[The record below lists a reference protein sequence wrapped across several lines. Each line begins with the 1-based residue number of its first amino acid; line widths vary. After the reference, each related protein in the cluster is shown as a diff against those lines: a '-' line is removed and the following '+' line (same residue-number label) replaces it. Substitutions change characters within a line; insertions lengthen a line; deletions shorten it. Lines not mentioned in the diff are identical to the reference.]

1 MEDIHSLPP
10 ERVPY
15 RSELRGDG
23 RIVGPKWPIAVV
35 AMMAALMAVLDV
47 SIVNVALPSIRASIG
62 ASLQDTSWISTGYII
77 SNVIVIP
84 MTGFFQ
90 RRIGYRGYFT
100 ASLIVFTTASFLCAM
115 SWSLWSL
122 VLFRFLQGL
131 GGGALIPTASSI
143 MLDRFPRDERNT
155 AMAMFGLGAMMGPM
169 LGPSLGGWL
178 TDQFSWHM
186 IFLINIP
193 VGIVELGL
201 FLWLLREDRSGI
213 QQEPIDWAGIGLLA
227 GWLSTM
233 QYVLEEGNGEGWTDS
248 GLIVGLSV
256 FSLSCFVGF
265 VWREVTAVHPVVKV
279 GLFRDRQYTMGTM
292 INMGLGLALFSGIYL
307 FSLFCGAVLS
317 YSAAQTGSVIFAAA
331 ILQGLTMPLAAT
343 LARRVDLRYLAGF
356 GLAMMTLSLYLN
368 TRFTGVEGY
377 WDLLIPQL
385 CRTFGMSFVF
395 ITVSTLALDRI
406 EAKDVGDATGLFN
419 LTRELGGSIGTAVLA
434 TLLTRRTTYH
444 GTYLAE
450 SMDPSRL
457 QARLDLM
464 TAMFTQKVGDPSR
477 AAMMAK
483 ASIEGMNSKQALV
496 LAFNDGFALTTLVGV
511 IMVAVVFT
519 LQKPAKSSSGLAGGH

>member
-10 ERVPY
+10 ERIPY
-15 RSELRGDG
+15 LSELRGEG
-23 RIVGPKWPIAVV
+23 RIVGRKWPIAVV

-77 SNVIVIP
+77 SNVIIIP

-90 RRIGYRGYFT
+90 RRIGYRAYFSM
-100 ASLIVFTTASFLCAM
+100 SLVLFTTASVLCAS

-122 VLFRFLQGL
+122 VAFRFLQGL

-143 MLDRFPRDERNT
+143 MLDRFPKTERNT

-186 IFLINIP
+186 IFLINLP
-193 VGIVELGL
+193 FGIVELGL

-213 QQEPIDWAGIGLLA
+213 TIDPIDWPGIFFLA

-233 QYVLEEGNGEGWTDS
+233 QYVLEEGNNDGWTDS
-248 GLIVGLSV
+248 PLIVGLTL
-256 FSLSCFVGF
+256 FSIGCFVALI
-265 VWREVTAVHPVVKV
+265 WRQLTTPYPVIKIK
-279 GLFRDRQYTMGTM
+279 LFGDRQYAAGTL
-292 INMGLGLALFSGIYL
+292 INMGLGLSLFSGIYL
-307 FSLFCGAVLS
+307 FSLFCGAVLN
-317 YSAAQTGSVIFAAA
+317 YSAAQTGAVIFAAA
-331 ILQGLTMPLAAT
+331 ITQGLMMPITAN
-343 LARRVDLRYLAGF
+343 LARFLDLRYMAAF
-356 GLAMMTLSLYLN
+356 GLLMMTLSLFLN
-368 TRFTGVEGY
+368 TRFTGQEGY

-406 EAKDVGDATGLFN
+406 GAKDVGDATGLFN
-419 LTRELGGSIGTAVLA
+419 LTRELGGSIGTALLA
-434 TLLTRRTTYH
+434 TLLTRRTTFH
-444 GTYLAE
+444 ASYLAE
-450 SMDPSRL
+450 ALDPVRA
-457 QARLDLM
+457 QQRLDQL
-464 TAMFTQKVGDPSR
+464 TAMFTQKVGDPMR

-483 ASIEGMNSKQALV
+483 AMVSGMVSKQALV
-496 LAFNDGFALTTLVGV
+496 LSFNDGFALTTVIGLV
-511 IMVAVVFT
+511 MVLIVFT
-519 LQKPAKSSSGLAGGH
+519 LQKPMKPSSGLAGGH